1 MARSIFG
8 LLAAGLFAVAGFQML
23 TLHSQGGNTVAE
35 AFDNYVGI
43 FSFGMAALSIVIA
56 TPVERDKPPAP

>member
-1 MARSIFG
+1 MARSLFG
-8 LLAAGLFAVAGFQML
+8 LLAAGLFVVAGFQML

-56 TPVERDKPPAP
+56 TPARPTDKPAQ